1 MLTCP
6 TDLSGTFGYS
16 VAVTDSQGSAASAGT
31 NLTVTGT
38 LGNPIGSP
46 APSSGRGPTETTNL
60 LTALAAA
67 LAITLACG
75 IAVVTV
81 PGRST
86 ARGGPPCPTPPL
98 LCRPSLVRD
107 AAGVPTGGGPANH
120 PWVPGTDR
128 SHRPRRDTV

>member
-75 IAVVTV
+75 IAVVTYRVGRQREAARRAQRPLCYAV
-81 PGRST
+81 PAWSETPQEFRPGE
-86 ARGGPPCPTPPL
+86 APAEPPVGPWD
-98 LCRPSLVRD
+98 RP
-107 AAGVPTGGGPANH
+107 
-120 PWVPGTDR
+120 
-128 SHRPRRDTV
+128 